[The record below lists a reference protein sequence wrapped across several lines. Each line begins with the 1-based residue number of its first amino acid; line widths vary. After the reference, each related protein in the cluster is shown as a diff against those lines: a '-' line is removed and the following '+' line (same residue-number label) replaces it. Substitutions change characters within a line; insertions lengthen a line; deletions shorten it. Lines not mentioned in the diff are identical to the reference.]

1 MRCMNASCHIH
12 MNESMS
18 NIEGGWGASVNEF
31 DEMYELAMPHI
42 HERFMSHI
50 DGGRG
55 DPTNDFAGMYE

>member
-1 MRCMNASCHIH
+1 